1 MREEPLPRLTWATV
15 GDVVLI
21 AVGALVCLLP
31 ALGGTNLWD
40 PDEPRFAEATRQMIA
55 RGDYLT
61 PYFNDAPRWEKPI
74 LLYWA
79 QALLFRMAG
88 DSEWAARA
96 PAAFAAVGCA
106 LLIYLL
112 GRTLFTR
119 RAALLASG
127 MWLSTF
133 RFVTYAR
140 QGLTDVPVLCFVLA
154 AMLGFTR
161 AVLGGDP
168 RWVWVAWTAVG
179 LGVLTKGPIGLL
191 PCLVIAVWLLV
202 MRDWRSLARL
212 RWLAGSVLA
221 AGIAAPWY
229 LFEIALHGWRFIALH
244 FGYEVI
250 TRAVSSKFA
259 GPTRGPLFYLKI
271 LPGEIVPWT
280 LLVGAAVVWAVVTWR
295 RMSRDDR
302 ASVALLAVWSL
313 GVLALFS
320 AARYKLPHYTL
331 PAYPPLLIAAGAF
344 VDATANGAPGWSR
357 ALRGTL
363 AATAAVVALICAV
376 LAALLCWLF
385 SFDLLGTTLLVL
397 LAVGAGL
404 AALQSAR
411 LSRALGVVVC
421 VAALLYPVVAWRW
434 SDEIAGHFQAAQALG
449 RTTATIAP
457 AGAPLA
463 STLLHPSLVYY
474 ARRPVRFLQSP
485 DEVVQ
490 FLAEPSRRYLVLSC
504 RDVEPTIDRA
514 GTPLR
519 VVARQP
525 VFSPRL
531 GHLLDGRMMTPANE
545 LCLVMRPRKY
555 PK

>member
-1 MREEPLPRLTWATV
+1 MVMRTRSLLGLTSASV
-15 GDVVLI
+15 RDGLLI
-21 AVGALVCLLP
+21 TVGALLCLLP
-31 ALGGTNLWD
+31 ALGGTHLWD

-61 PYFNDAPRWEKPI
+61 PYFNEAPRWEKPI
-74 LLYWA
+74 LFYWA
-79 QALLFRMAG
+79 QIILFRGAG
-88 DSEWAARA
+88 DTEWAARA
-96 PAAFAAVGCA
+96 PSAFAAAGCV

-133 RFVTYAR
+133 RFVMYAR

-161 AVLGGDP
+161 AALGADP
-168 RWVWVAWTAVG
+168 RWVWMAWAAVG

-191 PCLVIAVWLLV
+191 PCLVVAAWLLV
-202 MRDWRSLARL
+202 LRDWRSIGRL
-212 RWLAGSVLA
+212 RWLSGGLLA

-229 LFEIALHGWRFIALH
+229 LVEIGLHGRRFIALH

-250 TRAVSSKFA
+250 TRAVSSEFA
-259 GPTRGPLFYLKI
+259 GPIRGPLFYLKI

-280 LLVGAAVVWAVVTWR
+280 LLVGAAVAWAALTWR
-295 RMSRDDR
+295 RMSTDDR
-302 ASVALLAVWSL
+302 ARFALLAVWSV
-313 GVLALFS
+313 GVVALFS

-344 VDATANGAPGWSR
+344 VDAAASGVRGWSR
-357 ALRGTL
+357 VQRATL
-363 AATAAVVALICAV
+363 VATAGVVALVCAV
-376 LAALLCWLF
+376 LAGLLGLLFPFDMLGTALLA
-385 SFDLLGTTLLVL
+385 L
-397 LAVGAGL
+397 LAVGAGV
-404 AALQSAR
+404 AGFQIAR
-411 LSRALGVVVC
+411 RWTALGVVIC
-421 VAALLYPVVAWRW
+421 TAALVYPVVAWRW
-434 SDEIAGHFQAAQALG
+434 SDEVSAHFQAAQELG
-449 RTTATIAP
+449 RVTATIAP
-457 AGAPLA
+457 RDAPLA

-485 DEVVQ
+485 DEVDR
-490 FLAEPSRRYLVLSC
+490 FLAEPSRRYLLLSC
-504 RDVEPTIDRA
+504 RDVEATIDSA
-514 GTPLR
+514 GTPLQ

-525 VFSPRL
+525 VFAPRL

-545 LCLVMRPRKY
+545 LCLAMHRRR
-555 PK
+555 